1 MQSYLFFCGN
11 EQQRI
16 NVLKTN
22 RVASL
27 IEVKDQKLLLN
38 ELTSIEKALRSGVAL
53 KIHKYLKVG
62 QRCRV
67 TSGPLRDIEGIIEQG
82 RTSTRL
88 ILKVDMLGQ
97 AASVEV
103 DSDLIEIIE

>member
-1 MQSYLFFCGN
+1 M
-11 EQQRI
+11 RI

-27 IEVKDQKLLLN
+27 IEVKDQELLIN
-38 ELTSIEKALRSGVAL
+38 ELSSIEKALQTGAVV
-53 KIHKYLKVG
+53 KIHKYLKIG

-67 TSGPLRDIEGIIEQG
+67 TSGPLRDIEGIIQQD
-82 RTSTRL
+82 RIRTRL